1 MKERLTAIRA
11 SIADITDGEYGE
23 DDGPR
28 VISPQGVELRR
39 VFLVGTIVD
48 QVASTNN
55 YASITLDDGTATIR
69 AKSWGAEAEMMQKVS
84 PNILALVVGKVREYE
99 GEVYIVPEIVREID
113 DPNVL
118 TLHSY
123 ERQFA
128 ILRLANTSPV
138 SQPREKGRDSLMSF
152 DTSSKPPQKEKTG
165 AAEVK
170 GLAGEILEYIRKND
184 KGKGISTDEIV
195 QYFEGRG
202 IDPVNVNL
210 MLIDLMDAEKIIE
223 QEIGVYKYSP

>member
-11 SIADITDGEYGE
+11 SIADIMDGEYGE

-39 VFLVGTIVD
+39 VLLVGTIVD

-69 AKSWGAEAEMMQKVS
+69 AKSWGAEAEMLQKVS
-84 PNILALVVGKVREYE
+84 PNILALVVGKVREYDD
-99 GEVYIVPEIVREID
+99 EVYIVPEIVREID

-123 ERQFA
+123 ERQLA
-128 ILRLANTSPV
+128 ILRLANRSPA
-138 SQPREKGRDSLMSF
+138 SPSKGKSRGPLMSF
-152 DTSSKPPQKEKTG
+152 DTSSEPPQEKKTG
-165 AAEVK
+165 ATDVK
-170 GLAGEILEYIRKND
+170 GLAGEILEYIRKSD

-202 IDPVNVNL
+202 IDPVKVNL
-210 MLIDLMDAEKIIE
+210 MLIDLMDAERIIE
-223 QEIGVYKYSP
+223 QEIGVYRYSS

>member
-11 SIADITDGEYGE
+11 SIADIMDGEYGE

-39 VFLVGTIVD
+39 VLLVGTIVD

-69 AKSWGAEAEMMQKVS
+69 AKSWGAEAEMLQKVS
-84 PNILALVVGKVREYE
+84 PNILALVVGKVREYDD
-99 GEVYIVPEIVREID
+99 EVYIVPEIVREID

-123 ERQFA
+123 ERQLA
-128 ILRLANTSPV
+128 ILRLANRSPA
-138 SQPREKGRDSLMSF
+138 SPSKEKSRGPLMSF
-152 DTSSKPPQKEKTG
+152 DTSSKPPQEKKTG
-165 AAEVK
+165 ATDVK
-170 GLAGEILEYIRKND
+170 GLAGEILEYIRKSD

-202 IDPVNVNL
+202 IDPVKVNL
-210 MLIDLMDAEKIIE
+210 MLIDLMDAERIIE
-223 QEIGVYKYSP
+223 QEIGVYRYSS